1 LIAPVLTMRPSIKK
15 NDIVEL
21 QISDLAYGGTGVA
34 RVNGFVVLVLG
45 GIPGDV
51 VKAQITKR
59 KPNYAEAEIQEVVRQ
74 SDLRIQPRCSHFGVC
89 GGCTWQNLRYEEQL
103 KFKTKEVRE
112 SLRHIGG
119 FSDPPVADALGSQ
132 DVFFYRN
139 KMEYAFLPHP
149 EKKLVLGLHPRRRYD
164 LVFDLKEC
172 FLQSEQA
179 NQIVDFVRRYAKE
192 SGLPAYDHR
201 TRSGL
206 LRFLMIKEAKNTGM
220 SMVNFVTYRGDFSQA
235 GRLAGLLM
243 ADFPKVKSVVRN
255 INSKL
260 AHVAVGEEEELLG
273 GERIIT
279 ETLGDFTFEISSN
292 SFFQTN
298 PKQAE
303 RLYQVILQ
311 QAELQGEEN
320 VLDLYC
326 GNGTISMFLATG
338 AKTVTGVESVL
349 ETVENAKRNAELNR
363 VTNCEFVLGEARKV
377 LREFEQQKQSFDLV
391 VTDPPRAGLHPK
403 VVKSLLGLR
412 PPKIIYVSCN
422 PTTLARD
429 LKILCESDYK
439 LAEVQPVDM
448 FPHTYHIESVT
459 KLVRT

>member
-1 LIAPVLTMRPSIKK
+1 LIALVLAMNPSIKK

-59 KPNYAEAEIQEVVRQ
+59 KPNYAEAEIREVVRE
-74 SDLRIQPRCSHFGVC
+74 SDLRIEPRCSHFGLC
-89 GGCTWQNLRYEEQL
+89 GGCTWQNLKYEEQL
-103 KFKTKEVRE
+103 RFKTKEVRE
-112 SLRHIGG
+112 SLKHIGG
-119 FSDPPVADALGSQ
+119 FAEPPVADALGSQ

-139 KMEYAFLPHP
+139 KMEYAFLPHA

-179 NQIVDFVRRYAKE
+179 NQVVDFVRRYARE
-192 SGLPAYDHR
+192 TGIPAYDHR

-206 LRFLMIKEAKNTGM
+206 LRFLMIKEAKNTGI
-220 SMVNFVTYRGDFSQA
+220 SMVNLVTYRGEFPQE
-235 GRLAGLLM
+235 GHLADSIM
-243 ADFPKVKSVVRN
+243 TNFPKVKSVVRN
-255 INSKL
+255 INSKP
-260 AHVAVGEEEELLG
+260 AHVAVGEEEELLA
-273 GERIIT
+273 GERTIT

-303 RLYQVILQ
+303 RLYQVVLQ
-311 QAELQGEEN
+311 KAELQGEEN

-326 GNGTISMFLATG
+326 GNGTISMFLTTR
-338 AKTVTGVESVL
+338 AKTVTGVDSVP
-349 ETVENAKRNAELNR
+349 ETVENARRNAELNR
-363 VTNCEFVLGEARKV
+363 VANCKFILGEARKV
-377 LREFEQQKQSFDLV
+377 LKEFEQGKRLFDLV

-403 VVKSLLGLR
+403 VVKSLLAVK

-429 LKILCESDYK
+429 LKILCENDYR
-439 LAEVQPVDM
+439 LTAVQPVDM
-448 FPHTYHIESVT
+448 FPHTYHIESVAE
-459 KLVRT
+459 LVRN